1 MEEKILKEL
10 ELIRKEH
17 NRLKEISYQDL
28 KEIYNTCIV
37 LEKKNGCHKRH
48 PPEKY
53 YFIPCNLSD
62 LFCLSFI
69 FFSTVSL
76 RDFDFPKS

>member
-37 LEKKNGCHKRH
+37 LEKRMDVIKGIHRKNTILFLAILVISFACRL
-48 PPEKY
+48 Y
-53 YFIPCNLSD
+53 YF
-62 LFCLSFI
+62 
-69 FFSTVSL
+69 
-76 RDFDFPKS
+76 RQYR

>member
-37 LEKKNGCHKRH
+37 LEK
-48 PPEKY
+48 EWM
-53 YFIPCNLSD
+53 S
-62 LFCLSFI
+62 
-69 FFSTVSL
+69 
-76 RDFDFPKS
+76 

>member
-28 KEIYNTCIV
+28 KEIYNTWIV
-37 LEKKNGCHKRH
+37 LEKRMDVIKGIHRKNT
-48 PPEKY
+48 
-53 YFIPCNLSD
+53 I
-62 LFCLSFI
+62 LFLAILVISSACRLYSF
-69 FFSTVSL
+69 
-76 RDFDFPKS
+76 RQYR

>member
-37 LEKKNGCHKRH
+37 LEKRMDVIKGIHRKNT
-48 PPEKY
+48 
-53 YFIPCNLSD
+53 ILSLQIISD

>member
-28 KEIYNTCIV
+28 KEI
-37 LEKKNGCHKRH
+37 CHKRH

>member
-1 MEEKILKEL
+1 MEEKIFREL

-37 LEKKNGCHKRH
+37 LEKRMDAIKGIHRKNT
-48 PPEKY
+48 
-53 YFIPCNLSD
+53 I
-62 LFCLSFI
+62 LFLAILVLSFAGRLYS
-69 FFSTVSL
+69 F
-76 RDFDFPKS
+76 RQYR

>member
-37 LEKKNGCHKRH
+37 LEKRMDVIKGI
-48 PPEKY
+48 PPEKS
-53 YFIPCNLSD
+53 I
-62 LFCLSFI
+62 LFLAILVISFACRLYS
-69 FFSTVSL
+69 F
-76 RDFDFPKS
+76 RQYR